1 MSDYK
6 MIPCAHY
13 DYLELACLR
22 GYQLNI
28 ELIDGTQCQ
37 GKAITTQTRADKTE
51 WLIIQLQQTKQSLR
65 LDHIAAITP
74 LEPNANLAE
83 YSLRPSNP
91 SKGYNMATMIL
102 SVEIGH
108 WIGGH
113 NGQYPHLI
121 EFDMAHLDRP
131 FQVSEGW
138 GHGLGGSA
146 YSLAQFVETPYFLK
160 LKTEAP
166 WAFAIIEQGLAQQ
179 DIETIATA
187 LSEQYGDHPPLVP
200 AHLMEYL
207 LG

>member
-37 GKAITTQTRADKTE
+37 GQAITTQTRADKTE

-74 LEPNANLAE
+74 SSLMLNLVE
-83 YSLRPSNP
+83 YSLRP